1 MGDLKLSGVLNL
13 KGNLNLQGSDGGK
26 VKVGEAEVLVEV
38 QKGSP
43 QTSQGQG
50 APVILP
56 PPPAAPADTGIDA
69 WIFKSF
75 NTTVTAGGAPIVTQG
90 MCAQGNPGTA
100 TWPGMVQPSM
110 LNATVT
116 INSIPINVQGDMGTT
131 LPNGGPVAF
140 GTSGQG

>member
-1 MGDLKLSGVLNL
+1 MAKPRCWWRCR
-13 KGNLNLQGSDGGK
+13 K
-26 VKVGEAEVLVEV
+26 AA
-38 QKGSP
+38 P
-43 QTSQGQG
+43 TTSQGQG

-75 NTTVTAGGAPIVTQG
+75 NATVTADGAPIVTQG

-110 LNATVT
+110 QNATVT
-116 INSIPINVQGDMGTT
+116 INFIPINVQGDMGTT

-140 GTSGQG
+140 APSGQA